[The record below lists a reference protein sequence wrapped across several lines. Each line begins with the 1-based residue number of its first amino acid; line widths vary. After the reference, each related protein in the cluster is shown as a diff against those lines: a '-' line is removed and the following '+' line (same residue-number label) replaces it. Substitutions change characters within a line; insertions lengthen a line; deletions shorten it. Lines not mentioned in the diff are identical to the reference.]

1 MNCENN
7 QKEITIGVDIAKFQ
21 LNIHIKPLDIYFT
34 VDNNE
39 KVIKEA
45 LKR

>member
-7 QKEITIGVDIAKFQ
+7 QKITTNVDTAKFQ
-21 LNIHIKPLDIYFT
+21 LNIHIRQLDIYFT